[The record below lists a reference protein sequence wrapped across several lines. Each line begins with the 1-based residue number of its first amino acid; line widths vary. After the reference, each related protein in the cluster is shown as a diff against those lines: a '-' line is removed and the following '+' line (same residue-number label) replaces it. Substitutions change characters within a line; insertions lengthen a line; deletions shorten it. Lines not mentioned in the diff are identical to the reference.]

1 MPSLGSHLVRARV
14 LADQL
19 ALPEINAD
27 RGSYYLGSTAPDI
40 RVITR
45 LDRRV
50 THFFELDK
58 LSPQDSVA
66 RMFEA
71 NPQLA
76 QPAGLEGAIVAF
88 MCGYLTHL
96 VLDESYIEHIYRPI
110 FGAHSEIDDD
120 PRSNVLDRALQYE
133 LDRQDREDQNAMGEI
148 RTALED
154 GGTAVGGIPFIEQD
168 HLVQWNDVSVD
179 VASQAADYSRFR
191 RMMERHLGLA
201 GYDTRA
207 IDECCDD
214 PQGLVAEAFEICGH
228 ERVRRFW
235 STASDSAAASLRA
248 YVR

>member
-76 QPAGLEGAIVAF
+76 QPAGLEG
-88 MCGYLTHL
+88 
-96 VLDESYIEHIYRPI
+96 
-110 FGAHSEIDDD
+110 
-120 PRSNVLDRALQYE
+120 RSWR
-133 LDRQDREDQNAMGEI
+133 
-148 RTALED
+148 
-154 GGTAVGGIPFIEQD
+154 
-168 HLVQWNDVSVD
+168 SC
-179 VASQAADYSRFR
+179 AA
-191 RMMERHLGLA
+191 
-201 GYDTRA
+201 T
-207 IDECCDD
+207 
-214 PQGLVAEAFEICGH
+214 
-228 ERVRRFW
+228 
-235 STASDSAAASLRA
+235 
-248 YVR
+248 